1 MTGPESR
8 GAAASGRRWPV
19 VVVGAGPTGLTV
31 ANWLG
36 KAGIPTLVIERNPST
51 VGEPRAVSL
60 DDEALRLMQAIGV
73 IDALYPTLA
82 ADYGSRYFTP
92 DRKPFAEIAPT
103 ERPNGYP
110 KRNGF
115 RQPVLE
121 GLLRDHL
128 ARHPSVETWFERT
141 VESLE
146 QDADGVTLQVGGPDG
161 RTIPVQAEWVV
172 GCDGG
177 RSTVRRLL
185 GYELVGTTYK
195 ERWLIVDIRDTGDPA
210 RSSAVFCDPA
220 RPCITLPGPNRT
232 RRFEFMLHAHETDEQ
247 MQDEAHIRGLL
258 ANYGPDRDAPFE
270 RVCIYTFH
278 ARNAERWTKGR
289 VFLAGDA
296 AHLTPPFAGQGLN
309 SGLRDAHNIAWKLE
323 AVVKGRLGPR
333 LLDSYEEE
341 RKPHSWEMIKLA
353 LRMGHILT
361 ARTVF
366 WRHVMPRVLKL
377 LRLVPPA
384 NAYVA
389 QMRYRPKPRFHHG
402 FLRPEAGAGAKTLV
416 GRLFPQPRLE
426 HPDGRVLAMDHFLDD
441 RFTLL
446 TYTDDP
452 STAFAG
458 LPESAAESG
467 WAESSAVSA
476 WADEQVRRV
485 CIVPRTVN
493 AIPMDGVLVLRD
505 LDGEAERAVA
515 GQRGDL
521 LLLRPDRYV
530 AAVQPRGAAAAMGRI
545 ITELAASTWPDGRL
559 PATAPHRVTANAA

>member
-1 MTGPESR
+1 MNGSES
-8 GAAASGRRWPV
+8 AAAGRRWPV

-36 KAGIPTLVIERNPST
+36 RAGIPTLVIERNPST

-60 DDEALRLMQAIGV
+60 DDEALRLMQAIDV
-73 IDALYPTLA
+73 IDAVYPTLA
-82 ADYGSRYFTP
+82 ADYGSRYFTA

-110 KRNGF
+110 KRSGF

-121 GLLRDHL
+121 AILRDAL
-128 ARHPSVETWFERT
+128 ARHPSVETWFERS
-141 VESLE
+141 VESLD
-146 QDADGVTLQVGGPDG
+146 QDADGVTLQVAGQDG
-161 RTIPVQAEWVV
+161 RTVPVRADWVV

-177 RSTVRRLL
+177 RSTMRRLL

-195 ERWLIVDIRDTGDPA
+195 ERWLIVDIRDTQDA
-210 RSSAVFCDPA
+210 TRSSAVFCDPA

-232 RRFEFMLHAHETDEQ
+232 RRFEFMLHADETDAQ

-258 ANYGPDRDAPFE
+258 AQYGPDRDAPFE

-278 ARNAERWTKGR
+278 ARNAERWTGGR

-309 SGLRDAHNIAWKLE
+309 SGLRDAHNIAWKL
-323 AVVKGRLGPR
+323 ACVVKGQLGPR

-361 ARTVF
+361 ARTFF
-366 WRHVMPRVLKL
+366 WRQVMPRFLKAL
-377 LRLVPPA
+377 QLVPPA

-389 QMRYRPKPRFHHG
+389 QMRYRPKPRFRRG
-402 FLRPEAGAGAKTLV
+402 FLKAAATAGGRTPV

-426 HPDGRVLAMDHFLDD
+426 HADGRILPMD
-441 RFTLL
+441 RFLQDSFVLL
-446 TYTDDP
+446 AYGDDP
-452 STAFAG
+452 ARAFA
-458 LPESAAESG
+458 
-467 WAESSAVSA
+467 AVPRSA
-476 WADEQVRRV
+476 WSDAQVRRV
-485 CIVPRTVN
+485 CIVPRAVN
-493 AIPMDGVLVLRD
+493 AVPVDGLLVLRD
-505 LDGEAERAVA
+505 LDGEAAKA
-515 GQRGDL
+515 FGKHRGSL
-521 LLLRPDRYV
+521 FLLRPDRYV
-530 AAVQPRGAAAAMGRI
+530 AALHPRSDGAAMIGAI
-545 ITELAASTWPDGRL
+545 DELAAATWPDGRV
-559 PATAPHRVTANAA
+559 PAAASPEAVAARAA